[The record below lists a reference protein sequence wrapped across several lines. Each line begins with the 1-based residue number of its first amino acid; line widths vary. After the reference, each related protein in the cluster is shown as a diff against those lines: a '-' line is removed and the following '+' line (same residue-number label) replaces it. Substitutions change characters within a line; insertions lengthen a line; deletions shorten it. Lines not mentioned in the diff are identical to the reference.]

1 MKFQK
6 KVLDNGLTVLFEKRD
21 VDVTTV
27 MLGVRYGSG
36 YDSLKEKGMAHFI
49 EHLCFK
55 GTEKRTAKEIIDELE
70 KIGGDVNAYT
80 SDEATAYHVKLPSN
94 HLNVAMD
101 VLFDIFFNP
110 IFPEED
116 VKKEASVICEEI
128 KMYNDNP
135 MRHSLEI
142 IESNLF
148 ESPFGVSGTGLP
160 EVVKA
165 MTREQLL
172 KKHDEIYIPKNSI
185 LSVVGNNDF
194 EEIVALAE
202 KLSSVKKNNEME
214 LEFPKV
220 CKRNLDSEEKR
231 DGLEQA
237 NVVLGVHFP
246 KAGERASYASE
257 IFSAI
262 LGQGMSSKLFTEV
275 REKRGLVYGIKS
287 YLDNGKNYGYLI
299 IWAGTDP
306 SNVEKV
312 KDISRNEFAKMKDI
326 TQEELDEAKVQ
337 VVANRKVES
346 EGSGE
351 TAVNLIMEEI
361 KGDAEDYYNYE
372 AGIGEGTLEDI
383 KELAEKTEFASFS
396 LGP

>member
-6 KVLDNGLTVLFEKRD
+6 KVLANGLTVLFEKRD

-27 MLGVRYGSG
+27 MLGVRYGSA
-36 YDSLKEKGMAHFI
+36 YDSVEEKGMAHFI

-55 GTEKRTAKEIIDELE
+55 GTKERTAKEIIDELE
-70 KIGGDVNAYT
+70 KIGGDVNAFT
-80 SDEATAYHVKLPSN
+80 SDETTCYHVKLPSN

-116 VKKEASVICEEI
+116 VEKEASVICEEI
-128 KMYNDNP
+128 KMYRDNP
-135 MRHSLEI
+135 MRYSLEKM
-142 IESNLF
+142 EENLY
-148 ESPFGVSGTGLP
+148 EAPFGISGTG
-160 EVVKA
+160 KA
-165 MTREQLL
+165 EIVRVMTREQLL
-172 KKHDEIYIPKNSI
+172 GKHDKIYTPENSI

-194 EEIVALAE
+194 EEIVKMAE
-202 KLSSVKKNNEME
+202 KLSGDKDKSEME
-214 LEFPKV
+214 LNFPEIILRS
-220 CKRNLDSEEKR
+220 RNNEEKR

-246 KAGERASYASE
+246 KANEKESYAAE
-257 IFSAI
+257 VFSAI
-262 LGQGMSSKLFTEV
+262 LGQGMSSKLFMEV
-275 REKRGLVYGIKS
+275 REKRGLVYGVKS
-287 YLDNGKNYGYLI
+287 YLDNGKNFGYLV

-306 SNVEKV
+306 SKV
-312 KDISRNEFAKMKDI
+312 SEVKKICLEEFSKMKNI

-337 VVANRKVES
+337 VIGNRKVES
-346 EGSGE
+346 EGSSE

-361 KGDAEDYYNYE
+361 SGSAEGYYNYE
-372 AGIGEGTLEDI
+372 ERINEVSLGDI
-383 KELAEKTEFASFS
+383 RKLASKTKFASFS